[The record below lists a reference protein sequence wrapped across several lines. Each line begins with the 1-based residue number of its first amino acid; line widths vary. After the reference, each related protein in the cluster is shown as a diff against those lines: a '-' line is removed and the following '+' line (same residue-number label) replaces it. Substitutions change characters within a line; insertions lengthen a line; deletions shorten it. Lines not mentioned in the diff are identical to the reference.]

1 MQSESSFLKH
11 LLTFVS
17 LVVKYFWKM
26 LLSLAISW
34 NLSNTYIV
42 TSKVGLA
49 QNSELLGRYL
59 IAGKQPSESEDSS
72 QTSIP
77 WPMDSNEFL
86 LLQDPLIFR
95 CPSMKIKQFTLTYN
109 TNSLNSNEWELL
121 KLLIWSIT
129 NHY

>member
-26 LLSLAISW
+26 LLRNAISW
-34 NLSNTYIV
+34 NLSNTYLHCDIK
-42 TSKVGLA
+42 SGVGTKFRA
-49 QNSELLGRYL
+49 FRYL
-59 IAGKQPSESEDSS
+59 IAGKLPSESEDSS

-77 WPMDSNEFL
+77 WPMDCNEFL
-86 LLQDPLIFR
+86 VLQDPLIFR